1 MAHPD
6 QNRRA
11 FHPAVSVFSW
21 FSFALAVELAHPAQ
35 LIWLAAVAALLLA
48 DAAAG
53 RRFLRLIWRARWLWL
68 ALFLIYA
75 WTMPGRLLWAHELS
89 PTLEGMEAAALR
101 ILRLLLLLAALA
113 RLLAECPP
121 RRLAGGLYLIARP
134 FAFAGL
140 DARALAVRLALTLE
154 RLEHAPPAGK
164 WREMLNQPVRPVEG
178 PDEITLLIPAV
189 GGRDAWMLAASA
201 ALLLMVLTRVSA

>member
-1 MAHPD
+1 MAQTD
-6 QNRRA
+6 QDRRA
-11 FHPAVSVFSW
+11 SHPAVSIFSW
-21 FSFALAVELAHPAQ
+21 LSYALAVELAHPAQ
-35 LIWLAAVAALLLA
+35 LVWLTAVAVPLLA

-68 ALFLIYA
+68 ALFLVYA
-75 WTMPGRLLWAHELS
+75 FTLPGRLLWPHELS
-89 PTLEGMEAAALR
+89 PTLEGIEAAALR

-121 RRLAGGLYLIARP
+121 RQLAGGLYLIARP

-154 RLEHAPPAGK
+154 RLEEAPPAGK
-164 WREMLNQPVRPVEG
+164 WREMLYRPALPAEG

-189 GGRDAWMLAASA
+189 AGRDAWMLAASA
-201 ALLLMVLTRVSA
+201 ALLLMVLARVSA